1 MTQKD
6 LLITLLEKLGE
17 DWLPAQGLLV
27 LVQEQDVKPEMIE
40 ALTQIILHALDE
52 TTNESLKAKLTQTAD
67 YLRQLHDLELADQ
80 TKEALELAKLEEEI
94 MRM

>member
-1 MTQKD
+1 MNQKQ
-6 LLITLLEKLGE
+6 LLITLLEKLGQ

-80 TKEALELAKLEEEI
+80 AKEALELAKLEEEI

>member
-27 LVQEQDVKPEMIE
+27 LVKGQDIQPAQIE
-40 ALTQIILHALDE
+40 ALTQIILTALDD
-52 TTNESLKAKLTQTAD
+52 TTNETLKAKLTQTAD
-67 YLRQLHDLELADQ
+67 YLRQLHDLETADKA
-80 TKEALELAKLEEEI
+80 KEAEELARLEEEI
-94 MRM
+94 MNM